1 MQSGGLANNMEQLNK
16 IQLKAEILTVI
27 SKLQT
32 LSDASKVDEIIDV
45 LEAQENKK
53 MILDLLM
60 REFVKTKE
68 DKAFIIS
75 YLLLKLSDKESLEN
89 ALWTSLKSPKVSD
102 YNKALILN
110 LLRDMGNQVNYN
122 DIDEY
127 FESPEEVIDSETKE
141 LLHTAIMN
149 PEAQIDFLDFLE
161 ALPYQD
167 KITLVESL
175 GDDYSEDALANIL
188 IPVFLH
194 DPTAKIAKVALE
206 ILSKTKSQ
214 LALHALE
221 EAAQYV
227 EEDLLPPIKRG
238 ISALK
243 LSGVREDNSLD
254 FYKDVLS
261 DSRAYECY
269 TSYPDGHGNQSL
281 IFSREREDESI
292 QFVAVVTNDKWG
304 IVDCFG
310 FNQITKNE
318 FEKIVERFYGDND
331 SVYINQTVLKT
342 LLVNAENIVHKNG
355 EIVSYEYI
363 CWRNLTADIAPEPVP
378 IEFIMEDKFKKDAL
392 SKNDFDKIC
401 LSDIAQK
408 WFLDTDFS
416 DEFADFITIINKE
429 FKKENYEIDLDQ
441 AIEDNFDELFN
452 KKEHKR
458 WTKRFLM
465 SAYLKYLANE
475 KGEAQRL
482 YSLYFDEK
490 YTHEMLV
497 NIVRKSIYEYYMGL
511 KFRIKE
517 ASETTNIFARNR
529 EEVRS
534 EFTMEALNKIISA
547 IENKWVKVLLAYH
560 TIWMALKA
568 HKLKIVL
575 IFQRTLKLN
584 TKFIKRTND

>member
-1 MQSGGLANNMEQLNK
+1 MEQLNK

-465 SAYLKYLANE
+465 SAYLKYLANK

-547 IENKWVKVLLAYH
+547 IENKWVK
-560 TIWMALKA
+560 
-568 HKLKIVL
+568 
-575 IFQRTLKLN
+575 
-584 TKFIKRTND
+584 D